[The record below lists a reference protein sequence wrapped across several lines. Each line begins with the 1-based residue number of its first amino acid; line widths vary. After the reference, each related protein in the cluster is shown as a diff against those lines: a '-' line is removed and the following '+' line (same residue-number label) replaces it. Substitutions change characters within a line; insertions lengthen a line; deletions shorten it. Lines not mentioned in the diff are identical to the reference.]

1 MEKTQNYNY
10 FYIHFAVVLFGLSGV
25 LGKLVE
31 PLSPRLLVL
40 SRTVLASLFLAC
52 ILLYKREPIVK
63 LFKQRPIPFILIG
76 GVLAFHWVAFF
87 QSIQMASVTIGVLT
101 FSTFPV
107 FTAFLAPLFFRG
119 EKLGLLDVLFA
130 MVSILGVYLIFP
142 LQGVE
147 GSFAWGTIWGLLSGF
162 SFAILSLLNK
172 KYVKEYSADTISFFQ
187 NSIAALFLLPFL
199 WIDTIEYNSDTLI
212 YILILGILCT
222 GVAHTLFIQGM
233 RTVKVQTASLIA
245 ALEPVYGI
253 ILAQLLVEN
262 ASPITL
268 QKIIGGGLIFS
279 VSVMMVVI
287 EQKNK
292 K

>member
-1 MEKTQNYNY
+1 MGKKENYNY
-10 FYIHFAVVLFGLSGV
+10 LYIHFAVVLFGLSGV

-52 ILLYKREPIVK
+52 ILFYKKEPILK
-63 LFKQRPIPFILIG
+63 LFRQSSIPFVIIG

-119 EKLGLLDVLFA
+119 EKLGGLDLFFA
-130 MVSILGVYLIFP
+130 LISILGVYLIFP
-142 LQGVE
+142 LQGVD
-147 GSFAWGTIWGLLSGF
+147 GSVIWGTIWGLLSGF
-162 SFAILSLLNK
+162 SFAVLSLLNK
-172 KYVKEYSADTISFFQ
+172 KYVKEYSADIISFFQ
-187 NSIAALFLLPFL
+187 NSIAAIFLLPFL
-199 WIDTIEYNSDTLI
+199 WIDPIEYHSNTLI
-212 YILILGILCT
+212 YILILGVLCT

-268 QKIIGGGLIFS
+268 QKIIGGGLIFC
-279 VSVMMVVI
+279 VSVLMVII